1 MNESTPNNS
10 LIAFLSN
17 RSILL
22 SDYSNNVL
30 TMKCI
35 GTILNLLNS
44 LEAMQICYKTLGIV
58 SKIITH

>member
-22 SDYSNNVL
+22 SDYSNVL